1 MKTLMRVLLICV
13 IAGFAS
19 QAGQAQ
25 SGFDVST
32 GNGLLSG
39 LGSCAD
45 IKKSIL
51 SGDDAPLTAI
61 ANCHK
66 ARGYIEGATDVIV
79 AMRQIQ
85 LPARTTK
92 GQIYDVV
99 EKYLNDHPESRQ
111 ENSNLLIAKAI
122 VAAWGVNK

>member
-1 MKTLMRVLLICV
+1 MKTLMHVLLICV

-25 SGFDVST
+25 SGFAVST

-39 LGSCAD
+39 LGLCAD
-45 IKKSIL
+45 IRKSL
-51 SGDDAPLTAI
+51 SGGDAPLTAM
-61 ANCHK
+61 AYCNK
-66 ARGYIEGATDVIV
+66 ARGYIEGATDVILV
-79 AMRQIQ
+79 VRQIQ
-85 LPARTTK
+85 LPAHTTK

-111 ENSNLLIAKAI
+111 EYSNILIERAI
-122 VAAWGVNK
+122 VAAWGANN

>member
-1 MKTLMRVLLICV
+1 M
-13 IAGFAS
+13 
-19 QAGQAQ
+19 
-25 SGFDVST
+25 
-32 GNGLLSG
+32 
-39 LGSCAD
+39 
-45 IKKSIL
+45 
-51 SGDDAPLTAI
+51 TAI

-85 LPARTTK
+85 LPRTTK

-111 ENSNLLIAKAI
+111 ENSNLLIDKAI
-122 VAAWGVNK
+122 VVAWGVNK

>member
-51 SGDDAPLTAI
+51 SGDDAPVTAI

-85 LPARTTK
+85 LPRTTK

-111 ENSNLLIAKAI
+111 ENSNLLIDKAI
-122 VAAWGVNK
+122 VVAWGVNK